1 VAERTVVICGI
12 GLVTPLGLTS
22 VQTAAEI
29 RAGSSRCQASA
40 FQDQRLRDIT
50 LSLLP
55 EDVLPPLAAAVDPRG
70 RSAVELR
77 LIRLAGSAWR
87 EAAAGQATLP
97 AAWAWPENLGLRPP
111 AWPAVQGGLQIQAEH
126 RGSMVPGAWRGRAG
140 GLQALAHVAA
150 AIQAGELPAAC
161 VGGVDS
167 WADPVRLA
175 RLEAAGRLTSAQV
188 SDGLIPGEA
197 AACILLAER
206 SWAQNHGLPLHGT
219 LSAWATGSEPGY
231 QGADATNR
239 GDGLSE
245 TLAKLPAG
253 PLLVEVFA
261 TDTGERCWAREWGI
275 SALRQHARLA
285 PDHGLHH
292 PAEAVG
298 DTGAAAGLLAVGLAV
313 LGITRGY
320 RRAPALVIA
329 SNDGPERA
337 AVIIQGA

>member
-1 VAERTVVICGI
+1 MAERTVVICGI

-22 VQTAAEI
+22 AQTAAEI

-50 LSLLP
+50 LSLVP
-55 EDVLPPLAAAVDPRG
+55 EDVVPPLAAAVDPRG
-70 RSAVELR
+70 RSASELR
-77 LIRLAGSAWR
+77 LIRLAAPAWR
-87 EAAAGQATLP
+87 EAAGGQEALP
-97 AAWAWPENLGLRPP
+97 AAWAWPEQRGLRPS
-111 AWPAVQGGLQIQAEH
+111 AWPAVQRGLQLQAEH
-126 RGSMVPGAWRGRAG
+126 RGTFLPGSWRGRAG
-140 GLQALAHVAA
+140 GVQALAQVAT

-175 RLEAAGRLTSAQV
+175 RLEAVGRLKTPEV
-188 SDGLIPGEA
+188 SDGFIPGEA
-197 AACILLAER
+197 AACLLLAER
-206 SWAQNHGLPLHGT
+206 SWAQAHDLPVRGT
-219 LSAWATGSEPGY
+219 LVAWATGNEPGY
-231 QGADATNR
+231 LGAEAANR
-239 GDGLSE
+239 GEGLSE
-245 TLAKLPAG
+245 TLAALPAG
-253 PLLVEVFA
+253 PQVAEVFA

-275 SALRQHARLA
+275 SALRQQARLA
-285 PDHGLHH
+285 PGHGLHH

-298 DTGAAAGLLAVGLAV
+298 DTGAAAGLLAVALAV
-313 LGITRGY
+313 IGIARGY